1 MTSTDE
7 AGTTTADGGG
17 ERFGLRLHRAIA
29 AHGPLCVG
37 IDPHREL
44 LASWGLPDSPD
55 GLREFCAVT
64 LEAAAGRCV
73 AVKPQSAF
81 FERHGAA
88 GVAVLEDVLRQA
100 RERGLLTV
108 LDAKRGDI
116 GSTMMGYAQAYLD
129 EGAPLGADAL
139 TVSPYLGYASLRPAL
154 ELARQAGRGAFVL
167 VRTSNP
173 EAVQVQSVGSPSVA
187 HRVLEEV
194 GRDNLGQEPC
204 GDIGVVVGATVD
216 LATEDLGLADSL
228 APVLA
233 PGVGA
238 QGADEHDVARSFAA
252 VRGRVLVPI
261 SRGVLGAGPTRVRG
275 EVERWS
281 DRLASAVGA
290 G

>member
-1 MTSTDE
+1 MTHVDE
-7 AGTTTADGGG
+7 GGHPLTQSE
-17 ERFGLRLHRAIA
+17 ERFGLRLHRALA
-29 AHGPLCVG
+29 EHGPLCVG

-44 LASWGLPDSPD
+44 LAAWGLPDSAD
-55 GLREFCAVT
+55 GLREFCAVV
-64 LEAAAGRCV
+64 LDAAAGRCA

-88 GVAVLEDVLRQA
+88 GMAVLEELLRQA
-100 RERGLLTV
+100 RRRGLLTV

-116 GSTMMGYAQAYLD
+116 GSTMEGYAQAYLGTD
-129 EGAPLGADAL
+129 APLAADAL
-139 TVSPYLGYASLRPAL
+139 TLSPYLGYASLRPAL
-154 ELARQAGRGAFVL
+154 DLARGSGRGAFVL

-173 EAVQVQSVGSPSVA
+173 EAVQVQSAGRPTVA
-187 HRVLEEV
+187 ARVLADV
-194 GRDNLGQEPC
+194 RDDNAGQEPC

-216 LATEDLGLADSL
+216 LAGEDLGLDEAL

-252 VRGRVLVPI
+252 VRGRVLVPV
-261 SRGVLGAGPTRVRG
+261 SRAVLGAGPAGVAA
-275 EVERWS
+275 EVGRWG
-281 DRLASAVGA
+281 DRLASALGQ